1 MNSMDVNPEPLPI
14 FPQVPK
20 RLQRRASPSH
30 LVLAMS
36 TAAMEVDAPAA
47 APRAATGEAPTVAAR
62 VAAVC
67 DMIEEQCRMD
77 GTRAMSA
84 RRAAAISAMISDI
97 IAAATAAAEG
107 RPRTGRRRKRRMGSA
122 CWYQEV
128 RSLGE
133 GGYGAVVRARHR
145 TTGQDVAVKSPL
157 RCSRDDV
164 GGVLREACFMAAC
177 HGHPS
182 HVTLLG
188 ITRAPGTGD
197 YSLVMDYVGPTLAD
211 VLDGGGEHPFREAD
225 VRRVMRQLLAGAQA
239 MHERGIVHRDLKPS
253 NILVGDGGA
262 VKICDYGLAKSTA
275 EKTPPYCAP
284 GTNGYM
290 APEVLLWNED
300 HDALADTWSLGCVM
314 AELLTGEP
322 PFDGEDETEQLHKIF
337 DVLGVPGKRA
347 WQALKPQ
354 ILDGEVQ
361 QWRAR
366 QRRLGNR
373 SRLRELV
380 PEELLSKEGF
390 EVLKGLLTC
399 DPKKRLTAAAAL
411 RCPWFT
417 ENGEDVRGPCLAAD
431 CNIGAMAMT
440 AWSLVRSFVGRALQ
454 LVRPKKVRYY

>member
-1 MNSMDVNPEPLPI
+1 
-14 FPQVPK
+14 
-20 RLQRRASPSH
+20 
-30 LVLAMS
+30 MS
-36 TAAMEVDAPAA
+36 TAAMEVDAP
-47 APRAATGEAPTVAAR
+47 TVAAR
-62 VAAVC
+62 VAGVC
-67 DMIEEQCRMD
+67 DMIEEQCRHD

-84 RRAAAISAMISDI
+84 RRAAAISAMIADI
-97 IAAATAAAEG
+97 ADAAAAEG
-107 RPRTGRRRKRRMGSA
+107 TPARTGRRRKRRMGSA
-122 CWYQEV
+122 RWYQEV

-133 GGYGAVVRARHR
+133 GGQGAVVRARHR

-188 ITRAPGTGD
+188 ITRAPGTMD

-211 VLDGGGEHPFREAD
+211 VLDDGGQEPFREAE

-262 VKICDYGLAKSTA
+262 VKICDYGLAKSMA
-275 EKTPPYCAP
+275 EQTPPYCAP

-290 APEVLLWNED
+290 APEVLLWNEG

-322 PFDGEDETEQLHKIF
+322 LFDGEDETEQFHKIF

-347 WQALKPQ
+347 WQAMKPQ
-354 ILDGEVQ
+354 ILDDEIQ
-361 QWRAR
+361 QWRSR
-366 QRRLGNR
+366 QRRLGHR

-411 RCPWFT
+411 RCRWFT
-417 ENGEDVRGPCLAAD
+417 DDGEDVAD
-431 CNIGAMAMT
+431 CNIGAMAMR
-440 AWSLVRSFVGRALQ
+440 ALSLVKSFVGRALE
-454 LVRPKKVRYY
+454 LLRPKKVRYC